1 MNDTAERRLLD
12 PEAHILIV
20 EDDGEMRNLV
30 ARLLREAAF
39 RVSAVRDG
47 REMWELLDSPSGQP
61 DLILLDVMLPGA
73 SGLDLLRRLREGT
86 PVPVLMFTARGEGM
100 DRVLGL
106 ALGADDDVAKPLA
119 HVTFNHLPPSEN
131 STG

>member
-39 RVSAVRDG
+39 RVSAQIETTRWRRSRPETRKPG
-47 REMWELLDSPSGQP
+47 RPW
-61 DLILLDVMLPGA
+61 
-73 SGLDLLRRLREGT
+73 
-86 PVPVLMFTARGEGM
+86 
-100 DRVLGL
+100 
-106 ALGADDDVAKPLA
+106 
-119 HVTFNHLPPSEN
+119 
-131 STG
+131 

>member
-39 RVSAVRDG
+39 RVSAARDG
-47 REMWELLDSPSGQP
+47 R
-61 DLILLDVMLPGA
+61 
-73 SGLDLLRRLREGT
+73 
-86 PVPVLMFTARGEGM
+86 
-100 DRVLGL
+100 
-106 ALGADDDVAKPLA
+106 
-119 HVTFNHLPPSEN
+119 
-131 STG
+131 